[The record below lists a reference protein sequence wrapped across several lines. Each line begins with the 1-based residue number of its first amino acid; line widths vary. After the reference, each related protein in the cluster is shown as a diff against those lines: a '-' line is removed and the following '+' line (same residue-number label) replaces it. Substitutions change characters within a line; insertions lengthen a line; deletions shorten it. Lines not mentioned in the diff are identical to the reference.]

1 MKKVTLNT
9 ILSLISTIDTPEAEQ
24 IREEITAELNK
35 GKEKADANRALYDEA
50 HDAVIGALSDTPVTL
65 AELYEEV
72 KDKVALP
79 KGKIQYALGH
89 YWESEVTVI
98 EGNPNTYARA

>member
-9 ILSLISTIDTPEAEQ
+9 ILSLIATIDTPEAEAV
-24 IREEITAELNK
+24 RAELNAELNK

-72 KDKVALP
+72 KDKVTLS

-89 YWESEVTVI
+89 YWENEVTVI
-98 EGNPNTYARA
+98 EGTPNTYAKA

>member
-9 ILSLISTIDTPEAEQ
+9 ILSLIATIDTPEAEAV
-24 IREEITAELNK
+24 RTELNAELNK

-72 KDKVALP
+72 KDKVTLST
-79 KGKIQYALGH
+79 GKIQYALTH

-98 EGNPNTYARA
+98 EGTPNTYAKA